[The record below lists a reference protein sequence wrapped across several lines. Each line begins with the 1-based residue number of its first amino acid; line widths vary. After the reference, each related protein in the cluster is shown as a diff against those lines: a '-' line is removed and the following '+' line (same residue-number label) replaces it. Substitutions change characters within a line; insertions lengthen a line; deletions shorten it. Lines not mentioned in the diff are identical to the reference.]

1 MTPPLAKARRQDDAP
16 AQDIGP
22 RCACKASQACW
33 PPGPDQG
40 ISCAVEIGADAQGKR
55 LRGADATAHQCAQ
68 PADEQACAT
77 TTRRMREQQ
86 RLHEQRIVTGTKRVI
101 DGRDVLVIEP
111 GVFARTAQRRTSRRD
126 HGRSGQGTG
135 RQSCGRHNDTS
146 LVDGISQASIYKR
159 GVEEPVE

>member
-1 MTPPLAKARRQDDAP
+1 MAPPLAKADRQNDAP

-22 RCACKASQACW
+22 RCASNARQTRW
-33 PPGPDQG
+33 PPRRNQRL
-40 ISCAVEIGADAQGKR
+40 SCTIEIGANAQGKR
-55 LRGADATAHQCAQ
+55 LRSRNAAARQRAEL
-68 PADEQACAT
+68 AVEQARSAAA
-77 TTRRMREQQ
+77 RHMREQQ